1 MKDQDMIADDDEEE
15 NIKRHSSEESDN
27 EKIHV
32 ICDKQFSA
40 ALNDEYDSDD
50 QL

>member
-1 MKDQDMIADDDEEE
+1 MKHQDMIANDDEEE
-15 NIKRHSSEESDN
+15 NVKRHSSEESDN

-32 ICDKQFSA
+32 IYDKQFTA

>member
-1 MKDQDMIADDDEEE
+1 MKHQDMIADDDEE
-15 NIKRHSSEESDN
+15 NIKRNSSEKSDN

-32 ICDKQFSA
+32 IYDKHFSA

>member
-1 MKDQDMIADDDEEE
+1 MKHQDMIANDDEEE
-15 NIKRHSSEESDN
+15 NVKRHSSEESDN
-27 EKIHV
+27 EKIDV
-32 ICDKQFSA
+32 IYDKQFSV